1 MKSLQIVLVQCQEL
15 VSAEEITL
23 SKSLNISIIVFAQLT
38 SSTKFYLRFSNEGL
52 SLFLNE
58 AKAPGAVIVNFSQ
71 ASMQRRM
78 KNSISKQGIV
88 KAVGIKRSNLPS
100 IVDGTAGLGKDSFL
114 LASLGCSVTMYERSP
129 IVHALLADGLQRGA
143 TADAAVAAVIP
154 NLQLRNFNFDATIKL
169 DQSVD
174 VVYLDPMFPE
184 SKRSARVKKD
194 MYLLQRLLG
203 GEQQARSKQENQRDE
218 FNLLDAAKNIAEKRV
233 VVKRGKASPYMG
245 ACKPDVEFKGSSNR
259 YDVYLS
265 V

>member
-1 MKSLQIVLVQCQEL
+1 
-15 VSAEEITL
+15 
-23 SKSLNISIIVFAQLT
+23 
-38 SSTKFYLRFSNEGL
+38 
-52 SLFLNE
+52 
-58 AKAPGAVIVNFSQ
+58 
-71 ASMQRRM
+71 
-78 KNSISKQGIV
+78 
-88 KAVGIKRSNLPS
+88 
-100 IVDGTAGLGKDSFL
+100 
-114 LASLGCSVTMYERSP
+114 MYERSP